1 MSEYKD
7 TFRPFHRLA
16 ASLIGLLHAH
26 LGIFAIE
33 LEEARE
39 RVLRT
44 LVLGFVGAGL
54 LVMCLVAL
62 ASALVLALPAEWRIA
77 VLAGAG
83 VVFLALGAGLIW
95 MAWAGFARGPTPFA
109 VTMEELRRDRE
120 RLLS

>member
-1 MSEYKD
+1 MTEQQD

-62 ASALVLALPAEWRIA
+62 ASALVLALPPEWRVG

-83 VVFLALGAGLIW
+83 VVFLLLGIGLVW
-95 MAWAGFARGPTPFA
+95 AAWNGFARGPTPFA

>member
-1 MSEYKD
+1 M
-7 TFRPFHRLA
+7 A

-62 ASALVLALPAEWRIA
+62 ASALVLALPPEWRVG

-83 VVFLALGAGLIW
+83 VVFLLLGIGLVW
-95 MAWAGFARGPTPFA
+95 AAWNGFARGPTPFA